1 MAYTPI
7 LRNKLIRSLLLAA
20 PLLTGVSTA
29 SFASENWFEIELV
42 IFERSGEQNREQWST
57 DAPNVD
63 TNGSVELQLEQLMPS
78 YPWCPSLDQ
87 VEIAQIIEQ
96 QLTMPQLGTPEL
108 DMPELDTQAQQQDD
122 LPQSALEE
130 SALAQAAQQQPE
142 IETVI
147 KCVLA
152 PLPAVFPDVATQSL
166 LQQVTLNETDL
177 APQRDGLESQLEPE
191 QELLDQQQITPEQL
205 LQLPEFFSYS
215 QQQYQVVLPSE
226 ILTTVPIAVFAD
238 QLDTELLQPHL
249 LDQATLQ
256 LGDLV
261 KKLRWQKNL
270 SPKLHIGWRQQVHSR
285 HLAKPVH
292 LFGGE
297 NLADRF
303 NSDGS
308 QRTAAEPTELTELK
322 DMAAQV
328 ADLLT
333 IDDQPSEVIA
343 PIWQINGLFK
353 VYLNKYL
360 FIETNFNKKISTL
373 IEQDN
378 QLMTDLSLNAATN
391 PEQLPVELLP
401 VEQSISLIKAEIT
414 DVEGESEAVMIPWLV
429 NHPLQQHR
437 RVKSKQLHYFDHP
450 DYGIVVQIRRF
461 SLEVPEK
468 Q

>member
-1 MAYTPI
+1 
-7 LRNKLIRSLLLAA
+7 
-20 PLLTGVSTA
+20 
-29 SFASENWFEIELV
+29 
-42 IFERSGEQNREQWST
+42 
-57 DAPNVD
+57 
-63 TNGSVELQLEQLMPS
+63 MPS
-78 YPWCPSLDQ
+78 YPWCPSLEQ
-87 VEIAQIIEQ
+87 VAKAQIIEQ
-96 QLTMPQLGTPEL
+96 QLAMPQLGMPEL
-108 DMPELDTQAQQQDD
+108 DTPELDTQAQQQDD
-122 LPQSALEE
+122 L
-130 SALAQAAQQQPE
+130 AQDAQQQPE
-142 IETVI
+142 LETVI

-166 LQQVTLNETDL
+166 LQQVTLNETGL
-177 APQRDGLESQLEPE
+177 APQSDGLESQLEPE
-191 QELLDQQQITPEQL
+191 QELLDQQQIAPEQL

-308 QRTAAEPTELTELK
+308 QRTAAEPTELIELK
-322 DMAAQV
+322 DIAAQV
-328 ADLLT
+328 ADVLT
-333 IDDQPSEVIA
+333 IDDQPSEIIA

-378 QLMTDLSLNAATN
+378 QLMTEVSLDAATN

-401 VEQSISLIKAEIT
+401 VEESISLIKAEMT
-414 DVEGESEAVMIPWLV
+414 DVDVDKEVVMIPWLV